1 MKASFLHLLLSAALL
16 AVPASARDF
25 SLTRLTTNGTARNP
39 CVSASGFVAWQQFS
53 EDAYDSI
60 SSPSDIVVW
69 KDGAAR
75 NITAEDSRISGRAR
89 RPAVGG
95 DSLVFLAP
103 APPEPGGRALTLSIP
118 EKTQPMLDLEQEYPA
133 LFEVPES
140 ANDAALS
147 PDAPKANAPAAP
159 EPAADGD
166 SNGNDATKARQN
178 AQATANGKQDDVYW
192 YNAASGVTER
202 VTPGTLEF
210 LSPVVCESGIATL
223 AARRWPYGYE
233 MITWKPG
240 SETLAQITT
249 NYYYVLN
256 PCASGH
262 ELVFQAWDGYDY
274 EIYHFDFETS
284 ELKQITQNTFDD
296 LNPVVADGQIA
307 WVACPTV
314 ETEIFFYRDSSI
326 LKISSQSTANEFP
339 SIWNGRVVWQG
350 VDEDGDLEI
359 YYFDGRRTVK
369 LTSNAWDDIA
379 PKIADGVIA
388 WSAYVNNWD
397 AEAMAL
403 DLSDNLAVQL
413 TDNDYEDIAVQTAG
427 EKVVWQTV
435 TPEGTFIQLASP
447 DAPRAEPVE

>member
-1 MKASFLHLLLSAALL
+1 MKAPLLFLLLSAALL

-39 CVSASGFVAWQQFS
+39 CVSSSGFVAWQQFS

-60 SSPSDIVVW
+60 SSPSDIVIW
-69 KDGAAR
+69 KDGTTK
-75 NITAEDSRISGRAR
+75 NITTEDSRISGRAR
-89 RPAVGG
+89 RPSVGG

-103 APPEPGGRALTLSIP
+103 APPEPGGRALTLAVP
-118 EKTQPMLDLEQEYPA
+118 EKNQSMLDLEQEYPS

-140 ANDAALS
+140 ANQAELA
-147 PDAPKANAPAAP
+147 PDTPAPEAAPAAAAA
-159 EPAADGD
+159 EP
-166 SNGNDATKARQN
+166 SEESEKARQN
-178 AQATANGKQDDVYW
+178 AQTTSGTKQDDVYW
-192 YNAASGVTER
+192 YNAANGVTER

-210 LSPVVCESGIATL
+210 ISPVVCESGIATL

-240 SETLAQITT
+240 SETLSQITT

-314 ETEIFFYRDSSI
+314 ETEIFFYRDGSI

-350 VDEDGDLEI
+350 LDEDGDLEI

-435 TPEGTFIQLASP
+435 TPEGTLIQLASP
-447 DAPRAEPVE
+447 NAPRESPLE